1 METLN
6 AIMGKGAMASLASPH
21 CVGAS
26 WRMAVRSSPLGWSSE
41 PWYVILGF
49 ISITIWSLIAS
60 TWDITKWEREFRIQG
75 PKNNMSKIRLPFR
88 TRGFHQVEV
97 DTLFHKVVPKGGVE
111 SATASAW
118 LFRSY
123 IGVEGFR
130 MSAQKMKWESEFLF
144 TEPKNELHEHAE
156 TRGSKWIGFIKEKE
170 STNLSG

>member
-1 METLN
+1 M
-6 AIMGKGAMASLASPH
+6 AI
-21 CVGAS
+21 
-26 WRMAVRSSPLGWSSE
+26 RSSPLGWSSE
-41 PWYVILGF
+41 PRYIILGS

-60 TWDITKWEREFRIQG
+60 MWDITKQERQFRIQG

-97 DTLFHKVVPKGGVE
+97 DTQFHKVVSKGGVE
-111 SATASAW
+111 SAIAWIW

-123 IGVEGFR
+123 IGVEGSR
-130 MSAQKMKWESEFLF
+130 MSPQKMKWESEFLF
-144 TEPKNELHEHAE
+144 TEPKNELHEHTD